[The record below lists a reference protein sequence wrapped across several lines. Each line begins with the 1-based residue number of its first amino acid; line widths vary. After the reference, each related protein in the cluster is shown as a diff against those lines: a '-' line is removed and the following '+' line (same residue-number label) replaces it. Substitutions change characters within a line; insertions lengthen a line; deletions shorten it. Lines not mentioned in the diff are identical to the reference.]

1 MHIDITTREK
11 RLDSIVS
18 YAPVG
23 IVQFDPAGTI
33 IEMNTKAHGLLQSLG
48 CPATCPRE
56 HAFELLKT
64 VAPAVMEKLT
74 GALFSE
80 GLIFKNEVHIIEY
93 GKETGQGDHY
103 WQISASW
110 IDPQCIVLAF
120 DDISEQH
127 QQQQAMLSAIS
138 EKAVEQGK
146 SELAADIL
154 HDIGNAVVGL
164 GAHITRIRRSLDDT
178 KDNLLVGLADFLN
191 TQQSQ
196 IASGIGEAKAAAAT
210 TMARSLADSHQELH
224 AGIRESINGQLAIL
238 SHIQEIL
245 NIQRQYVAGKETGV
259 RLQVNLRGV
268 IMDSLSMLTATLA
281 KRGIQLHST
290 LTEEPTLLRG
300 DRTRLMQVVMNLLKN
315 SIEAIDLAAE
325 TKTISVSLERTPTE
339 LELTITDSGCG
350 FDQATAAKLFGRGF
364 TTKSTGTGLGLTN
377 CREIIES
384 HKGTITLT
392 SDGPG
397 KGAATRIKFIL

>member
-1 MHIDITTREK
+1 MQIESTTREK
-11 RLDSIVS
+11 RLNSIVG

-23 IVQFDPAGTI
+23 IVQLDPAGTI
-33 IEMNTKAHGLLQSLG
+33 IEMNAKAHGLLQSVAS
-48 CPATCPRE
+48 CSNEDPFC
-56 HAFELLKT
+56 LLKT
-64 VAPAVMEKLT
+64 MAPIAMEKLDK
-74 GALFSE
+74 AEYHE

-93 GKETGQGDHY
+93 DKASEQGQRY

-110 IDPQCIVLAF
+110 IDRQCIVLAF
-120 DDISEQH
+120 DDITEQH
-127 QQQQAMLSAIS
+127 QQQLAMLSAIS

-164 GAHITRIRRSLDDT
+164 GAHITRIRRGLDNT
-178 KDNLLVGLADFLN
+178 KDNLLTGLADFLQ
-191 TQQSQ
+191 TQEAQ
-196 IASGIGEAKAAAAT
+196 IATSIGEAKAAAAT
-210 TMARSLADSHQELH
+210 TMARSLADNHQELH
-224 AGIRESINGQLAIL
+224 AAIRESVNGQLAIL
-238 SHIQEIL
+238 AHIQEIL
-245 NIQRQYVAGKETGV
+245 NIQRQYVAGKETGA

-268 IMDSLSMLTATLA
+268 IMDSLSMLTATVA

-325 TKTISVSLERTPTE
+325 TKTITVSLERTATE

-350 FDQATAAKLFGRGF
+350 FDLDTAGKLFGRGF
-364 TTKSTGTGLGLTN
+364 TTKPTGTGLGLSN

-384 HKGTITLT
+384 HKGTITIASAGL
-392 SDGPG
+392 G
-397 KGAATRIKFIL
+397 KGASTLIKFML

>member
-1 MHIDITTREK
+1 MHIDITAREK

-23 IVQFDPAGTI
+23 ILQLDPAGII
-33 IEMNTKAHGLLQSLG
+33 IEMNAKAHGLLQSLAA
-48 CPATCPRE
+48 PQE
-56 HAFELLKT
+56 HQFELLRAVT
-64 VAPAVMEKLT
+64 PAVIEKLSK
-74 GALFSE
+74 AEYRE

-93 GKETGQGDHY
+93 GKTRQGERY

-110 IDPQCIVLAF
+110 IDRQCIVLAF
-120 DDISEQH
+120 DDITEQH

-164 GAHITRIRRSLDDT
+164 GAHITRIRRGLDDT
-178 KDNLLVGLADFLN
+178 KDNLLTGLADFLQ
-191 TQQSQ
+191 TQETQ
-196 IASGIGEAKAAAAT
+196 IANGIGEAKAAAAA
-210 TMARSLADSHQELH
+210 TMARSLADNHQELH
-224 AGIRESINGQLAIL
+224 AAIRESVNGQLAIL
-238 SHIQEIL
+238 AHIQEIL

-268 IMDSLSMLTATLA
+268 VMDSLSMLTATVA
-281 KRGIQLHST
+281 KRGIQLHSA
-290 LTEEPTLLRG
+290 LTEEPTLVRG
-300 DRTRLMQVVMNLLKN
+300 DRTRLMQVIMNLLKN
-315 SIEAIDLAAE
+315 SIEAIDPAAE
-325 TKTISVSLERTPTE
+325 TKTISVSLQRTATE

-350 FDQATAAKLFGRGF
+350 FDRDTGAKLFGRGF
-364 TTKSTGTGLGLTN
+364 TTKPTGTGLGLAN

-384 HKGTITLT
+384 HKGAITLT
-392 SDGPG
+392 SAGPG
-397 KGAATRIKFIL
+397 KGAATRIKFML